1 MIVLNNDSII
11 QISTTH
17 YGIIISI
24 FQFLENNNKLFVKIY
39 NLDRMTNAG
48 YNYFS
53 NPRLSIFKN
62 SVLVGF
68 STLDKNN
75 IDRTGYFVVD
85 YPNSFDGNFTSNVIK
100 IKDLISLPNK
110 LFLLDL
116 KLRVLKIPKDYIFLN
131 KKNNLEIEENK
142 DYELAD
148 EFILRQY
155 RIKEGV
161 SFIKFK
167 GVAIGNDKSYSNW
180 RIYPEIY
187 PDYREKPEPT
197 NIIIEGEEGNI
208 YINFSDCLQGYYHLD
223 YDYNLCTNL
232 KRDGYYLDNETN
244 TYRTCNKNCSE
255 CYGPPINKTHMN
267 CINYKTGYNMT
278 EDTNS
283 CYDYYQLNII

>member
-155 RIKEGV
+155 RIKKEYPL
-161 SFIKFK
+161 SNLKELLLEMINHIQ
-167 GVAIGNDKSYSNW
+167 IGGYIQRYIPIIEKSQNQQILLLKE
-180 RIYPEIY
+180 RREIY
-187 PDYREKPEPT
+187 ILILVIVYKD
-197 NIIIEGEEGNI
+197 III
-208 YINFSDCLQGYYHLD
+208 
-223 YDYNLCTNL
+223 
-232 KRDGYYLDNETN
+232 
-244 TYRTCNKNCSE
+244 
-255 CYGPPINKTHMN
+255 
-267 CINYKTGYNMT
+267 
-278 EDTNS
+278 
-283 CYDYYQLNII
+283 